1 MKRIPN
7 NLTFKVLLG
16 DALEYV
22 ESQRQI
28 KKRMTSFI
36 HSHKDYAIQSG
47 IYREAP
53 PNHKP

>member
-53 PNHKP
+53 PNHNP